1 MRDGRYNRKSHP
13 GLHFTEGESRLR
25 GLRYQGHCRGFMLDY
40 SLRLS
45 LTYCRTFPFT
55 QIRKFRQRGQ
65 IVPYD
70 ASPGQGS
77 ARALKLPA
85 TSAF

>member
-1 MRDGRYNRKSHP
+1 MEDIIENLTQAFISQRENP
-13 GLHFTEGESRLR
+13 GSGVKVWVTAEG
-25 GLRYQGHCRGFMLDY
+25 
-40 SLRLS
+40 SLWTIVYVSVS
-45 LTYCRTFPFT
+45 LTVELFPFT